1 MKISENVIPFTYQES
16 KRVFENKLSVKEA
29 AENINKNCGI
39 KITSSAD
46 YYYYFKHL
54 MTGEGSC
61 RLLNKFTQEYYLE
74 QIEKDF
80 GKEQLKKSL
89 KAFYELI
96 EKFEKENGST
106 KKSMRAIYEK
116 YIVLV

>member
-54 MTGEGSC
+54 MTG
-61 RLLNKFTQEYYLE
+61 
-74 QIEKDF
+74 
-80 GKEQLKKSL
+80 
-89 KAFYELI
+89 
-96 EKFEKENGST
+96 
-106 KKSMRAIYEK
+106 
-116 YIVLV
+116 